1 MENYFFNNPN
11 FFRLIFDSTL
21 LFYYFLAFTA
31 IAIAI
36 ALKYIQNTAHIHYNK
51 MILYIVFFK
60 SYFSFI
66 FSLQQM
72 DRLSI

>member
-1 MENYFFNNPN
+1 MFQQFQSLNRSY

-21 LFYYFLAFTA
+21 LFYHFLTLT
-31 IAIAI
+31 AI

>member
-31 IAIAI
+31 IAIA
-36 ALKYIQNTAHIHYNK
+36 LKYIQNTAHIYYNK

>member
-1 MENYFFNNPN
+1 MDPN
-11 FFRLIFDSTL
+11 FFRLIFDPTL
-21 LFYYFLAFTA
+21 LFYYFLALTV
-31 IAIAI
+31 IAIAP
-36 ALKYIQNTAHIHYNK
+36 KHIQNTAHIHYNK